1 MKYKVGDKV
10 RIVSKRTDGMNY
22 AGEMDCWLGKAMTI
36 ASISFTWDCYS
47 MKEDSGRWAW
57 YDNMIAGRV
66 EEENHSSDYYLMK
79 YLSTKLSE
87 KEAELNAKLAEIKKI
102 QEEIKKVL
110 DNESEM

>member
-10 RIVSKRTDGMNY
+10 RIVKNPNFFYPIERTG
-22 AGEMDCWLGKAMTI
+22 WLGKTVTI
-36 ASISFTWDCYS
+36 SSIFPIVENAYS
-47 MKEDSGRWAW
+47 IEEDNGLIIWGEHW
-57 YDNMIAGRV
+57 F
-66 EEENHSSDYYLMK
+66 EEKVGEVLPKSDYYLFK
-79 YLSTKLSE
+79 YLSAKLSE